1 MIGKLKKPK
10 PANDLAYLEA
20 NLICFC
26 CCSVERLP
34 VQLTVNPVLDFLHE
48 ITVERAR
55 KEDSEVDL
63 SRLRIPYVHFDR
75 AQDALDGLLKI
86 F

>member
-1 MIGKLKKPK
+1 M
-10 PANDLAYLEA
+10 
-20 NLICFC
+20 
-26 CCSVERLP
+26 
-34 VQLTVNPVLDFLHE
+34 DFLHE

-63 SRLRIPYVHFDR
+63 SRLRLPIVHFDR
-75 AQDALDGLLKI
+75 AHDALDELLKI